1 MRSQA
6 PPGRRRLLAPADRL
20 PGGARAVH
28 CTFQISCI
36 YIVYIFTP
44 HAAWQVLPVKA
55 MGVGQMNSAT
65 FPDLIVSGLNVFVF
79 VTNPNSYFPTIIL
92 ILIPTGSRAE
102 AVAGRQ

>member
-1 MRSQA
+1 
-6 PPGRRRLLAPADRL
+6 
-20 PGGARAVH
+20 
-28 CTFQISCI
+28 
-36 YIVYIFTP
+36 
-44 HAAWQVLPVKA
+44 
-55 MGVGQMNSAT
+55 MNSAT